1 MLSNKE
7 IAQIFE
13 VQLSTLYNWRK
24 TKPKLYRY
32 LQNVDYNFEQ
42 SKEINILLNRF
53 AKEIKPKLKIEDIK
67 FIIELGFEAKNIDEI
82 EYIHRH
88 IVTLYKDKLDKNSI
102 VFDIYDKLANMNII
116 EKYILY
122 KRIYNFRAEK
132 KELSNSNIKE
142 YFEEFILD
150 TY

>member
-7 IAQIFE
+7 IAQVFE

-53 AKEIKPKLKIEDIK
+53 AKEITPKLKIENIK
-67 FIIELGFEAKNIDEI
+67 FIIESGFEAKNMDEI
-82 EYIHRH
+82 EYIHRYL
-88 IVTLYKDKLDKNSI
+88 ISLYKDKLDSKDNI
-102 VFDIYDKLANMNII
+102 IFEIYDKLSNMNII

-132 KELSNSNIKE
+132 KELTDVNIKE
-142 YFEEFILD
+142 YFEEFII
-150 TY
+150 

>member
-24 TKPKLYRY
+24 SKPKLYRY

-53 AKEIKPKLKIEDIK
+53 AKEITPKLRIKDIS
-67 FIIELGFEAKNIDEI
+67 FIIKSNFEAKNMDEI
-82 EYIHRH
+82 EYIHRYL
-88 IVTLYKDKLDKNSI
+88 IAQYKDKLDSKDSI
-102 VFDIYDKLANMNII
+102 VFDIYDRLVAMNII

-132 KELSNSNIKE
+132 LKLTDSSVKE
-142 YFEEFILD
+142 YFNEFIV
-150 TY
+150 

>member
-7 IAQIFE
+7 ISQVFE

-42 SKEINILLNRF
+42 NKEINILLNRF
-53 AKEIKPKLKIEDIK
+53 AKEITPKLKVEDIK
-67 FIIELGFEAKNIDEI
+67 FIIESNFEAKNMDEI
-82 EYIHRH
+82 EYIQRYL
-88 IVTLYKDKLDKNSI
+88 ITLYKDKLDSKDSAI
-102 VFDIYDKLANMNII
+102 FEIYEKLSNMNII

-132 KELSNSNIKE
+132 KELTNSNIKE
-142 YFEEFILD
+142 YFEEFIV
-150 TY
+150 

>member
-7 IAQIFE
+7 IAETFE

-32 LQNVDYNFEQ
+32 LQNLDYNFEQ
-42 SKEINILLNRF
+42 SKEINILLSRF
-53 AKEIKPKLKIEDIK
+53 AKEITPKLDIEDIS
-67 FIIELGFEAKNIDEI
+67 FIITSDFEAKNMDEI

-88 IVTLYKDKLDKNSI
+88 LITLYKDKLDTQESLL
-102 VFDIYDKLANMNII
+102 FGIYDKLMGMNII

-122 KRIYNFRAEK
+122 KRVHNFRAEK
-132 KELSNSNIKE
+132 LEPTRGAIKE
-142 YFEEFILD
+142 YFEEFIV
-150 TY
+150 

>member
-7 IAQIFE
+7 IAQVFE

-42 SKEINILLNRF
+42 NKEINILLNRF
-53 AKEIKPKLKIEDIK
+53 AKEITPKLTTQDIK
-67 FIIELGFEAKNIDEI
+67 FIIESNFEAKNMDEI
-82 EYIHRH
+82 EYIHRYL
-88 IVTLYKDKLDKNSI
+88 ITLYKDKLDSKDNKI
-102 VFDIYDKLANMNII
+102 FEIYEKLSNMNII

-132 KELSNSNIKE
+132 KELTNSNIKE
-142 YFEEFILD
+142 YFEEFII
-150 TY
+150 

>member
-53 AKEIKPKLKIEDIK
+53 AKEIEPKLSVDDIK
-67 FIIELGFEAKNIDEI
+67 FIIESNFEAKNMDEI
-82 EYIHRH
+82 EYIHRYL
-88 IVTLYKDKLDKNSI
+88 ITLYKDKLDKDSSI
-102 VFDIYDKLANMNII
+102 FEIYDKLVGMNII

-122 KRIYNFRAEK
+122 KRVYNFRAEK
-132 KELSNSNIKE
+132 LKPTASAIKE
-142 YFEEFILD
+142 YFEEFII
-150 TY
+150 

>member
-42 SKEINILLNRF
+42 NKEINILLNRF
-53 AKEIKPKLKIEDIK
+53 AKEIKPKFSQEEIK
-67 FIIELGFEAKNIDEI
+67 FIIESDFEAKNMDEI
-82 EYIHRH
+82 EYIHRYL
-88 IVTLYKDKLDKNSI
+88 VALYKDRLDKESI
-102 VFDIYDKLANMNII
+102 VFNIYDKLTAMNII

-122 KRIYNFRAEK
+122 KRVYNFRAEK
-132 KELSNSNIKE
+132 KKLNSKNIQE
-142 YFEEFILD
+142 YFEEFIV
-150 TY
+150 

>member
-42 SKEINILLNRF
+42 NKEINILLNRF
-53 AKEIKPKLKIEDIK
+53 AKEIKPKFSAEEIK
-67 FIIELGFEAKNIDEI
+67 FIIESDFEAKNMDEI
-82 EYIHRH
+82 EYIHRYL
-88 IVTLYKDKLDKNSI
+88 VALYKDKLDSKNSI
-102 VFDIYDKLANMNII
+102 VFDIYDKLLAMNII

-122 KRIYNFRAEK
+122 NLNFFK
-132 KELSNSNIKE
+132 KTSCKNHRRGS
-142 YFEEFILD
+142 
-150 TY
+150 

>member
-53 AKEIKPKLKIEDIK
+53 AKEIKPKLTIRDISFLIESD
-67 FIIELGFEAKNIDEI
+67 FEAKNMDEI
-82 EYIHRH
+82 EYMHRYL
-88 IVTLYKDKLDKNSI
+88 IALYKDKLDNKDNI
-102 VFDIYDKLANMNII
+102 IFEIYEKVANMNII

-132 KELSNSNIKE
+132 KEPSDKNIKE
-142 YFEEFILD
+142 YFEEFIV
-150 TY
+150 TS

>member
-42 SKEINILLNRF
+42 NKEINILLNRF
-53 AKEIKPKLKIEDIK
+53 AKEIKPKFSQEEIK
-67 FIIELGFEAKNIDEI
+67 FIIESDFEAKNMDEI
-82 EYIHRH
+82 EYIHRYL
-88 IVTLYKDKLDKNSI
+88 VALYKDRLDKNSI
-102 VFDIYDKLANMNII
+102 VFDIYDKLTAMNII

-122 KRIYNFRAEK
+122 KRVYNFRAEK
-132 KELSNSNIKE
+132 KKVTTKTIQD
-142 YFEEFILD
+142 YFEEFIV
-150 TY
+150 